1 MHITTAKAC
10 QNHHHNGFAHP
21 SCNSGLASAEHCVFG
36 GEGKKKS
43 SSWWYFTVYFYRDI
57 FFPFAVTF
65 SSRKSFPFTVT
76 FSSRKSTGKSD

>member
-1 MHITTAKAC
+1 MALLIRPAIPAWRLL
-10 QNHHHNGFAHP
+10 NIV
-21 SCNSGLASAEHCVFG
+21 SL
-36 GEGKKKS
+36 GEGEKKT
-43 SSWWYFTVYFYRDI
+43 SSWWYFYLYFYRDI